1 MFCTNCGVQFEGNF
15 CPACGAP
22 AAGPAPETPPQAGDA
37 HVGEGP
43 GGIDLPAPPLGEHKG
58 NLCSITFL
66 EDRLLLHKKPLLKS
80 IDTEIYYADV
90 ASVSFS
96 KGSGL
101 SSGFVCIRT
110 RQDPT
115 PPATAFTAPNDPF
128 SVCFLPAQLHD
139 FLRIH
144 EFLSALAAK
153 NDFSPQQ
160 LSPRAASSS
169 LSPGSPVSSPSHNM
183 VNICLNCGD
192 TLLPQ
197 AKKCPTC
204 GCKEFAL
211 LDKSDAGQIEQLR
224 ASAPHPKESLT
235 PNWKAYTPP
244 KPSKKKIIKQRIAE
258 NKAQAIACCPKC
270 GSTSLSA
277 NRKGFGIGKA
287 VIGASLV
294 GGVGLAAGNIHA
306 KKVIV
311 TCLNCGHQWKP

>member
-1 MFCTNCGVQFEGNF
+1 
-15 CPACGAP
+15 
-22 AAGPAPETPPQAGDA
+22 
-37 HVGEGP
+37 
-43 GGIDLPAPPLGEHKG
+43 
-58 NLCSITFL
+58 
-66 EDRLLLHKKPLLKS
+66 
-80 IDTEIYYADV
+80 
-90 ASVSFS
+90 
-96 KGSGL
+96 
-101 SSGFVCIRT
+101 
-110 RQDPT
+110 
-115 PPATAFTAPNDPF
+115 
-128 SVCFLPAQLHD
+128 
-139 FLRIH
+139 
-144 EFLSALAAK
+144 
-153 NDFSPQQ
+153 
-160 LSPRAASSS
+160 
-169 LSPGSPVSSPSHNM
+169 M

-197 AKKCPTC
+197 VKKCPTC

-306 KKVIV
+306 KKVIL